1 MSSMATRVLSTV
13 VVSGSSLPSTEM
25 LSKLAFLGVLL
36 IPVHTH
42 LPLRYLESQVHSSV
56 SLSLSPQ
63 LPTSDWLTTRLA
75 TERRSIKRNKLYAF
89 YV

>member
-36 IPVHTH
+36 IPVLSTAERYHTH
-42 LPLRYLESQVHSSV
+42 
-56 SLSLSPQ
+56 
-63 LPTSDWLTTRLA
+63 TLTT
-75 TERRSIKRNKLYAF
+75 EIP
-89 YV
+89 